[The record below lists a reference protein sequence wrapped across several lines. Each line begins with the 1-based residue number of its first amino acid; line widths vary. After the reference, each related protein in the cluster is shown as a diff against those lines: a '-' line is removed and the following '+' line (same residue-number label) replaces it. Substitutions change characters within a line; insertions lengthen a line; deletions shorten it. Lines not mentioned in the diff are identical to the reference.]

1 MAAQQSINWTPV
13 LINLATVI
21 FAAGIVYAK
30 VVSLEK
36 EIEPGILKVADERTK
51 NILNELEDTK
61 TEVRELKSEIR
72 DKTQGRFYRWEGD
85 QLRKRIEALEEKLD
99 GRVSP

>member
-1 MAAQQSINWTPV
+1 MPSTPSINWAPH
-13 LINLATVI
+13 LIQLAAIV
-21 FAAGIVYAK
+21 FAAGIIYSK
-30 VVSLEK
+30 VMSIEE
-36 EIEPGILKVADERTK
+36 EIEPGILPRAEERVK
-51 NILNELEDTK
+51 NMEK
-61 TEVRELKSEIR
+61 TISELKSEIR